1 METKTTQE
9 EQEVVVRK
17 LVPFRRIFI
26 CPELGLKTTMEP
38 YCDDEEV
45 SEKTKVTCPT
55 CGR

>member
-38 YCDDEEV
+38 YCDDEE
-45 SEKTKVTCPT
+45 EIKEPCPT